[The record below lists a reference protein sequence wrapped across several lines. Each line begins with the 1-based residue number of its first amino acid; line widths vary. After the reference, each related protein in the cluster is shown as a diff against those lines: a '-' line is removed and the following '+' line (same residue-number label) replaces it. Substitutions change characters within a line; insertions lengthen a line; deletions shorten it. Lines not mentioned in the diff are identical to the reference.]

1 MPIKVKSGETESQF
15 VERCVPIEIG
25 AGKGAEQATAICY
38 SIYQNRNMKKTTQ
51 QIVNQKF
58 KNIAD
63 KREMELEG
71 ACWDNYIQIGTKIVD
86 GREVPDCRGP
96 ID

>member
-1 MPIKVKSGETESQF
+1 MPINVKSGESEQEF
-15 VERCVPIEIG
+15 VSRCIPIEIG
-25 AGKGAEQATAICY
+25 YGKSADVASGICY
-38 SIYQNRNMKKTTQ
+38 SIYQNRNMTTQ
-51 QIVNQKF
+51 QRVNQKF

-86 GREVPDCRGP
+86 GKEVPDCRGP